1 MIVAPSLVYYIHLC
15 ATLSHLFS
23 FLYIIIIQKHLGQ
36 FLHFFQNY
44 MIKTR
49 LFSLYVAIFRSD
61 EENPTRRRRK
71 WLKSRI
77 WGLICHVLTLFN
89 ELARQSHL
97 DLEMVK
103 NNHPC

>member
-1 MIVAPSLVYYIHLC
+1 MIVALSLVYYIHLC

-49 LFSLYVAIFRSD
+49 LISLYIAIFRGGKES
-61 EENPTRRRRK
+61 PMKGRRK

-77 WGLICHVLTLFN
+77 
-89 ELARQSHL
+89 
-97 DLEMVK
+97 
-103 NNHPC
+103 